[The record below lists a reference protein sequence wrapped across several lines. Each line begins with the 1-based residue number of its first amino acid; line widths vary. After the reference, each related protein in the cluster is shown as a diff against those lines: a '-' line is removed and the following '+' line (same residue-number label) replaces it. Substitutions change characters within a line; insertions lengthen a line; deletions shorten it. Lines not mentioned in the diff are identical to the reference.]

1 MSKILFVSSGNTG
14 QGHESIR
21 RSLQAQLEN
30 TENLETDSV
39 DGFLL
44 GNRFFHAVSM
54 LYDPIALR
62 FPTLWD
68 ICYKIT
74 DSTVRQINFI
84 VSRIIRK
91 KLTEFIEQKQ
101 PDLIVT
107 VHPVFVG
114 SVINVLEKGNLN
126 IPVVTIIADLDN
138 VSALWADKRAKYIL
152 CPTAEGKERML
163 GLGISE
169 ERVKVVGFPSRKEFC
184 EPGPPPPPDY
194 EKISGGN
201 VSILMINGS
210 QGNKKAAKVAKSLL
224 NFDKCR
230 LSIIAGNNAKLKKS
244 LEESLRAEND
254 GRVEIHGFVR
264 DMAGF
269 MSKADI
275 LVMRAS
281 PNVMME
287 AVNLCKPIII
297 VGSLTGQEKKNPEF
311 AANNSIAVNCR
322 DINELPNILS
332 DMLGDGGAQLD
343 AIYRGQLKFRKP
355 LAAKEI
361 AEFIM
366 SVAGAGEY
374 RAELPLGG
382 DCADASA

>member
-21 RSLQAQLEN
+21 KSLQAQLEN
-30 TENLETDSV
+30 AENVETDSV

-44 GNRFFHAVSM
+44 GNRLFHAVSM

-68 ICYKIT
+68 ICYRIT

-91 KLTEFIEQKQ
+91 KLIESIEQKQ

-114 SVINVLEKGNLN
+114 SVIDVLEKGNLD
-126 IPVVTIIADLDN
+126 IPVISIIADLDN
-138 VSALWADKRAKYIL
+138 VSALWADKRAKFIL
-152 CPTAEGKERML
+152 CPTEAGKEKML
-163 GLGISE
+163 GLGIAE

-184 EPGPPPPPDY
+184 EPCPPPPPDY
-194 EKISGGN
+194 KKLSESS

-244 LEESLRAEND
+244 LEDSLQAESG

-269 MSKADI
+269 MSRADVI
-275 LVMRAS
+275 VMRAS

-311 AANNSIAVNCR
+311 AEKNSIAVNCR
-322 DINELPNILS
+322 DINELPAVLS
-332 DMLGDGGAQLD
+332 EMLGDGGARLGE
-343 AIYRGQLKFRKP
+343 IYRGQVKFRRP

-366 SVAGAGEY
+366 SVAGASAY
-374 RAELPLGG
+374 STELPLGG